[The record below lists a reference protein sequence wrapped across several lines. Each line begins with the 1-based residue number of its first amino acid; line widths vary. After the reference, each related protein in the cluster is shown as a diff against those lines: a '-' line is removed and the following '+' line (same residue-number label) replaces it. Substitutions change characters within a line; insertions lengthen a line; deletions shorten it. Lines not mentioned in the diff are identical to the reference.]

1 LTQANPQFITGFGPV
16 TQSSVNP
23 QVTFNQPM
31 DPNQNYTR
39 SDNDGKFLS
48 KLEIVID
55 KLDQLKSITQTNNQ
69 NLPNMETNILLQNIQ
84 RIVKENEQYKKELY
98 EKGNKIE
105 EQNTKIT
112 ELLMKAQN
120 YVEQSHQIL
129 EQKNS
134 SFQNNAEKNQMRV
147 LELEQDKMKLTGEL
161 SNLTA

>member
-1 LTQANPQFITGFGPV
+1 
-16 TQSSVNP
+16 
-23 QVTFNQPM
+23 M
-31 DPNQNYTR
+31 DPNQNQQRPESET
-39 SDNDGKFLS
+39 KFLS
-48 KLEIVID
+48 KLEAVIE
-55 KLDQLKSITQTNNQ
+55 KLDQIKSITQINNQ

-147 LELEQDKMKLTGEL
+147 LELEQDKMRLTGDL

>member
-1 LTQANPQFITGFGPV
+1 
-16 TQSSVNP
+16 
-23 QVTFNQPM
+23 
-31 DPNQNYTR
+31 
-39 SDNDGKFLS
+39 
-48 KLEIVID
+48 
-55 KLDQLKSITQTNNQ
+55 
-69 NLPNMETNILLQNIQ
+69 METNILLQNIQ